1 MAHDTH
7 RLHECAGVAEPGTRT
22 VSASLHAHGYD
33 SDRLSASVT
42 RILAANTLCSLATRN
57 EAGTVHINTA
67 FFCFGPDLLLYFLSH
82 PKSVHCRNLA
92 VVPQMAVGVFDSH
105 QPWGDPHTG
114 LQLFGTGTLANADA
128 SRQARELYA
137 ARFPRYREFLSRTP
151 NGQPLS
157 STLGG
162 LKFYRFLP
170 QRGQILDEW
179 EFGEEVFIP
188 ATIVPAG

>member
-1 MAHDTH
+1 
-7 RLHECAGVAEPGTRT
+7 
-22 VSASLHAHGYD
+22 
-33 SDRLSASVT
+33 
-42 RILAANTLCSLATRN
+42 
-57 EAGTVHINTA
+57 
-67 FFCFGPDLLLYFLSH
+67 
-82 PKSVHCRNLA
+82 
-92 VVPQMAVGVFDSH
+92 MAVGVFDSH